1 MASHAQACDF
11 AFRGS
16 DSLFVHVNQNQLKP
30 LNTSPLKSLGINAQK
45 KTKLPSALK
54 GDNVKDF
61 KYAFICWYA
70 KGRAAGRLSRRQRET
85 LKNLSQSCS
94 FAGFVFWIS
103 SAELVSPCDLPIVGM
118 PVVACWA
125 RPISEK
131 SRCLSSFAVIYQY
144 ISLLEE
150 KSIP

>member
-11 AFRGS
+11 DFRGS

-103 SAELVSPCDLPIVGM
+103 SAELGVSLRPAHSWH
-118 PVVACWA
+118 ACGGVLGQA
-125 RPISEK
+125 HLGEIPLLILL
-131 SRCLSSFAVIYQY
+131 CCNLSIY
-144 ISLLEE
+144 
-150 KSIP
+150 